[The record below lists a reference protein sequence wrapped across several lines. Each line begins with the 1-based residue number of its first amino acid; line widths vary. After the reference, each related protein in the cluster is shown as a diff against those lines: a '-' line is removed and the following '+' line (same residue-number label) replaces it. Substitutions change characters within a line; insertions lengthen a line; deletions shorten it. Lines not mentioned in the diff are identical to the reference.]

1 MKQMEH
7 SYKGEEKFLVND
19 LKTIVS
25 KARSKAFAAVNY
37 SLVERNW
44 RIGKRIVEEEQNGEA
59 RAEYGKHIIEV
70 ASAALTEEFGKG
82 FSETNLINFK
92 KFFLLFKELEI
103 HQTVSEEFRKQVLHL
118 LPWSHYERLIRVE
131 DKKARE
137 WYAKEAYEQGWS
149 FRTLNRNINTLYYE
163 RLLMSKKKQPV
174 VNEMQDKTKAY
185 QQDKLEYIKSPVVL
199 EFLGLPEDTSLAE
212 SKLETAIINNLE
224 KFLMEMGKGYALVA
238 RQQHIRTEENDYY
251 IDLVFYNYLIKSFI
265 LVDLKVNRITYQDV
279 GQMDMYLQMYD
290 KMKKGPDDNPTIGI
304 ILCTETDS
312 DVARYSTLAKND
324 QMFAAKYKLYLP
336 DKEDLRREIER
347 QKELYLM
354 AHPEETGISVTNGYA
369 QPDSCFMFAYDLEQ
383 DKLLWRSAD
392 QSYNSMNFVVK
403 GDVILCGYGFTAEDD
418 YLYQINRNT
427 GEILDRLELKK
438 MPDLLVEQD
447 GKLYVH
453 TYSYDYVIDF

>member
-1 MKQMEH
+1 MKQPGKKYNDEDNM
-7 SYKGEEKFLVND
+7 LIND
-19 LKTIVS
+19 LRSIVS

-44 RIGKRIVEEEQNGEA
+44 RIGQRIVEQEQNGA
-59 RAEYGKHIIEV
+59 SRAEYGKHVIEI

-82 FSETNLINFK
+82 FSYTNIANYKRFYLTFNNLQI
-92 KFFLLFKELEI
+92 L
-103 HQTVSEEFRKQVLHL
+103 QTVSEEFNNPIQQTLPAKSSTPHKEDKAESTQSELRL

-137 WYAKEAYEQGWS
+137 WYAKEAFEQGWS

-336 DKEDLRREIER
+336 DKEDLKREIER

-354 AHPEETGISVTNGYA
+354 AHPEEN
-369 QPDSCFMFAYDLEQ
+369 
-383 DKLLWRSAD
+383 DK
-392 QSYNSMNFVVK
+392 
-403 GDVILCGYGFTAEDD
+403 E
-418 YLYQINRNT
+418 
-427 GEILDRLELKK
+427 
-438 MPDLLVEQD
+438 
-447 GKLYVH
+447 
-453 TYSYDYVIDF
+453 

>member
-1 MKQMEH
+1 MKQPGKKYNDEDNM
-7 SYKGEEKFLVND
+7 LVND
-19 LKTIVS
+19 LRSIVS

-44 RIGKRIVEEEQNGEA
+44 RIGQRIVEQEQNGA
-59 RAEYGKHIIEV
+59 SRAEYGKHVIEV

-82 FSETNLINFK
+82 FSYTNIANYKRFYLTFSDLQI
-92 KFFLLFKELEI
+92 L
-103 HQTVSEEFRKQVLHL
+103 QTLSEEFKKQKHQTLSDESSLLPQKGQTPPAQFELRL

-137 WYAKEAYEQGWS
+137 WYAKEAFEQGWS
-149 FRTLNRNINTLYYE
+149 FRTFNRNINTLYYE

-174 VNEMQDKTKAY
+174 VNEMQDNTKAY

-354 AHPEETGISVTNGYA
+354 AHPEEN
-369 QPDSCFMFAYDLEQ
+369 
-383 DKLLWRSAD
+383 DK
-392 QSYNSMNFVVK
+392 
-403 GDVILCGYGFTAEDD
+403 E
-418 YLYQINRNT
+418 
-427 GEILDRLELKK
+427 
-438 MPDLLVEQD
+438 
-447 GKLYVH
+447 
-453 TYSYDYVIDF
+453 

>member
-1 MKQMEH
+1 MKQPRKKYNDEDNM
-7 SYKGEEKFLVND
+7 LVND
-19 LKTIVS
+19 LRSIVS

-44 RIGKRIVEEEQNGEA
+44 RIGQRIVEQEQNGA
-59 RAEYGKHIIEV
+59 SRAEYGKHVIEI

-82 FSETNLINFK
+82 FSETNIMNFK
-92 KFFLLFKELEI
+92 KFYLKFKELTI
-103 HQTVSEEFRKQVLHL
+103 PQTLSEEFKKQKHQTLSDESSLLPQKGQTQSAQFELRL

-137 WYAKEAYEQGWS
+137 WYAKEAFEQGWS

-304 ILCTETDS
+304 ILCSETDS

-336 DKEDLRREIER
+336 DKEDLKREIER

-354 AHPEETGISVTNGYA
+354 AHPEEN
-369 QPDSCFMFAYDLEQ
+369 
-383 DKLLWRSAD
+383 DK
-392 QSYNSMNFVVK
+392 
-403 GDVILCGYGFTAEDD
+403 E
-418 YLYQINRNT
+418 
-427 GEILDRLELKK
+427 
-438 MPDLLVEQD
+438 
-447 GKLYVH
+447 
-453 TYSYDYVIDF
+453 

>member
-1 MKQMEH
+1 MKQLNKKYNNEDNM
-7 SYKGEEKFLVND
+7 LVND
-19 LKTIVS
+19 LRSIVS

-44 RIGKRIVEEEQNGEA
+44 RIGQRIVEQEQNGA
-59 RAEYGKHIIEV
+59 SRAEYGKHVIEV
-70 ASAALTEEFGKG
+70 ASAALTKEFGKG
-82 FSETNLINFK
+82 FSETNIMNFK
-92 KFFLLFKELEI
+92 KFYLKFKELTIPQTLSEEFKKQKQQTQFDESSLLPQKG
-103 HQTVSEEFRKQVLHL
+103 QTVSAQSELRL

-137 WYAKEAYEQGWS
+137 WYAKEAFEEGWS

-163 RLLMSKKKQPV
+163 RLLMSTKKQPV
-174 VNEMQDKTKAY
+174 VDEMQDKTKDY

-199 EFLGLPEDTSLAE
+199 EFLGLPEDSSLAE

-354 AHPEETGISVTNGYA
+354 AHPEEN
-369 QPDSCFMFAYDLEQ
+369 E
-383 DKLLWRSAD
+383 K
-392 QSYNSMNFVVK
+392 
-403 GDVILCGYGFTAEDD
+403 E
-418 YLYQINRNT
+418 
-427 GEILDRLELKK
+427 
-438 MPDLLVEQD
+438 
-447 GKLYVH
+447 
-453 TYSYDYVIDF
+453 

>member
-1 MKQMEH
+1 MKEP
-7 SYKGEEKFLVND
+7 EKKYNDEDNMLVND
-19 LKTIVS
+19 LRTIVS
-25 KARSKAFAAVNY
+25 KARSKAFTAVNY

-44 RIGKRIVEEEQNGEA
+44 RIGQRIVEQEQNGA
-59 RAEYGKHIIEV
+59 SRAEYGKHVIEV
-70 ASAALTEEFGKG
+70 ASAALTKEFGKG
-82 FSETNLINFK
+82 FSETNIMNFK
-92 KFFLLFKELEI
+92 KFYLKFKGLAI
-103 HQTVSEEFRKQVLHL
+103 PQTLSEEFKKQKHQTLSDESSLLPQKGQTPPAQSELRL

-137 WYAKEAYEQGWS
+137 WYAKEAFEQGWS
-149 FRTLNRNINTLYYE
+149 YRTLNRNINTLYYE
-163 RLLMSKKKQPV
+163 RLLMSTKKEPV
-174 VNEMQDKTKAY
+174 VDEMQDKTKAY

-290 KMKKGPDDNPTIGI
+290 KMKKGPDDNPSIGI

-354 AHPEETGISVTNGYA
+354 AHPEEN
-369 QPDSCFMFAYDLEQ
+369 
-383 DKLLWRSAD
+383 DK
-392 QSYNSMNFVVK
+392 
-403 GDVILCGYGFTAEDD
+403 E
-418 YLYQINRNT
+418 
-427 GEILDRLELKK
+427 
-438 MPDLLVEQD
+438 
-447 GKLYVH
+447 
-453 TYSYDYVIDF
+453 

>member
-1 MKQMEH
+1 MKQPGKKYNDEDNM
-7 SYKGEEKFLVND
+7 LVND
-19 LKTIVS
+19 LRSIVS

-44 RIGKRIVEEEQNGEA
+44 RIGQRIVEQEQNGA
-59 RAEYGKHIIEV
+59 SRAEYGKHVIEV
-70 ASAALTEEFGKG
+70 ASAALTKEFGKG
-82 FSETNLINFK
+82 FSETNIMNFK
-92 KFFLLFKELEI
+92 KFYLKFKELTI
-103 HQTVSEEFRKQVLHL
+103 PQTVSEEFKKQKHQTLSDEFSLLPQKGQTQSAQFELRL

-137 WYAKEAYEQGWS
+137 WYAKEAFEQGWS

-354 AHPEETGISVTNGYA
+354 AHPEEN
-369 QPDSCFMFAYDLEQ
+369 
-383 DKLLWRSAD
+383 DK
-392 QSYNSMNFVVK
+392 
-403 GDVILCGYGFTAEDD
+403 E
-418 YLYQINRNT
+418 
-427 GEILDRLELKK
+427 
-438 MPDLLVEQD
+438 
-447 GKLYVH
+447 
-453 TYSYDYVIDF
+453 

>member
-1 MKQMEH
+1 MKQPRKKYNDEDNM
-7 SYKGEEKFLVND
+7 LVND
-19 LKTIVS
+19 LRSIVS

-44 RIGKRIVEEEQNGEA
+44 RIGQRIVEQEQNGA
-59 RAEYGKHIIEV
+59 SRAEYGKHVIEI

-82 FSETNLINFK
+82 FSETNIMNFK
-92 KFFLLFKELEI
+92 KFYLKFKELTI
-103 HQTVSEEFRKQVLHL
+103 PQTVSEEFKKQKHQTLSDESSLLPQKGQTQSAQFELRL

-137 WYAKEAYEQGWS
+137 WYAKEAFEQGWS

-174 VNEMQDKTKAY
+174 VSEMQDKTKAY

-265 LVDLKVNRITYQDV
+265 LVDLQVNRITYQDV

-304 ILCTETDS
+304 ILCSETDS

-336 DKEDLRREIER
+336 DKEDLKREIER

-354 AHPEETGISVTNGYA
+354 AHPEEN
-369 QPDSCFMFAYDLEQ
+369 
-383 DKLLWRSAD
+383 DK
-392 QSYNSMNFVVK
+392 
-403 GDVILCGYGFTAEDD
+403 E
-418 YLYQINRNT
+418 
-427 GEILDRLELKK
+427 
-438 MPDLLVEQD
+438 
-447 GKLYVH
+447 
-453 TYSYDYVIDF
+453 

>member
-1 MKQMEH
+1 MKEPGKKYNDEDNM
-7 SYKGEEKFLVND
+7 LVND
-19 LKTIVS
+19 LRSIVS

-44 RIGKRIVEEEQNGEA
+44 RIGQRIVEQEQNGA
-59 RAEYGKHIIEV
+59 SRAEYGKHVIEV

-82 FSETNLINFK
+82 FSYTNIANYKRFYLTFSDLQI
-92 KFFLLFKELEI
+92 L
-103 HQTVSEEFRKQVLHL
+103 QTLSEEFKKQKHQTLSDESSLLPQKGQTPPAQFELRL

-137 WYAKEAYEQGWS
+137 WYAKEAFNEGWS
-149 FRTLNRNINTLYYE
+149 YRTLNRNINTLYYE

-174 VNEMQDKTKAY
+174 VDEMQDKTKTY

-224 KFLMEMGKGYALVA
+224 IFLMEMGKGYALVA

-354 AHPEETGISVTNGYA
+354 AHPEEN
-369 QPDSCFMFAYDLEQ
+369 
-383 DKLLWRSAD
+383 DK
-392 QSYNSMNFVVK
+392 
-403 GDVILCGYGFTAEDD
+403 E
-418 YLYQINRNT
+418 
-427 GEILDRLELKK
+427 
-438 MPDLLVEQD
+438 
-447 GKLYVH
+447 
-453 TYSYDYVIDF
+453 

>member
-1 MKQMEH
+1 MKELGKKYNDEDNM
-7 SYKGEEKFLVND
+7 LVND
-19 LKTIVS
+19 LRSIVS

-44 RIGKRIVEEEQNGEA
+44 RIGKRIVEQEQNGA
-59 RAEYGKHIIEV
+59 SRAEYGKHVIEI

-82 FSETNLINFK
+82 FSYTNIANYKRFYLTFNNLQI
-92 KFFLLFKELEI
+92 L
-103 HQTVSEEFRKQVLHL
+103 QTVSEEFNNPIQQTLPAKSSAPHKEDKAESTQSELRL

-137 WYAKEAYEQGWS
+137 WYAKEAFEQGWS

-163 RLLMSKKKQPV
+163 RLLMSKKKRPV
-174 VNEMQDKTKAY
+174 VDEMQDKTKAY
-185 QQDKLEYIKSPVVL
+185 QQDKLEYSKSPVVL

-354 AHPEETGISVTNGYA
+354 AHPEEN
-369 QPDSCFMFAYDLEQ
+369 
-383 DKLLWRSAD
+383 DK
-392 QSYNSMNFVVK
+392 
-403 GDVILCGYGFTAEDD
+403 E
-418 YLYQINRNT
+418 
-427 GEILDRLELKK
+427 
-438 MPDLLVEQD
+438 
-447 GKLYVH
+447 
-453 TYSYDYVIDF
+453 

>member
-1 MKQMEH
+1 MKEPSKKYNDEDNM
-7 SYKGEEKFLVND
+7 LVND
-19 LKTIVS
+19 LRSIVS

-44 RIGKRIVEEEQNGEA
+44 RIGQRIVEEEQNGA
-59 RAEYGKHIIEV
+59 SRAEYGKHVIEV
-70 ASAALTEEFGKG
+70 ASAALTKEFGKG
-82 FSETNLINFK
+82 FSETNIMNFK
-92 KFFLLFKELEI
+92 KFYLKFKELTI
-103 HQTVSEEFRKQVLHL
+103 PQTLSEEFKKQKHQTLSDESSLLPQKWQTQPAQFELRL

-137 WYAKEAYEQGWS
+137 WYAKEAFEQGWS
-149 FRTLNRNINTLYYE
+149 YRTLNRNINTLYYE
-163 RLLMSKKKQPV
+163 RLLMSTKKQPV
-174 VNEMQDKTKAY
+174 VDEMQDKTKAY

-347 QKELYLM
+347 QKELYLT
-354 AHPEETGISVTNGYA
+354 AHPEEN
-369 QPDSCFMFAYDLEQ
+369 
-383 DKLLWRSAD
+383 DK
-392 QSYNSMNFVVK
+392 
-403 GDVILCGYGFTAEDD
+403 E
-418 YLYQINRNT
+418 
-427 GEILDRLELKK
+427 
-438 MPDLLVEQD
+438 
-447 GKLYVH
+447 
-453 TYSYDYVIDF
+453 

>member
-1 MKQMEH
+1 MKQPGKKYNDEDNM
-7 SYKGEEKFLVND
+7 LVND
-19 LKTIVS
+19 LRSIVS

-37 SLVERNW
+37 SLVKRNW
-44 RIGKRIVEEEQNGEA
+44 RIGQRIVEQEQNGA
-59 RAEYGKHIIEV
+59 SRAEYGKHVIEV

-82 FSETNLINFK
+82 FSETNIMNFK
-92 KFFLLFKELEI
+92 KFYLKFKELTI
-103 HQTVSEEFRKQVLHL
+103 PQTLSEEFKKQKQQTLSDELSSHFQKGQTPPAQFELRL

-137 WYAKEAYEQGWS
+137 WYAKEAFEQGWS

-354 AHPEETGISVTNGYA
+354 AHPEEN
-369 QPDSCFMFAYDLEQ
+369 
-383 DKLLWRSAD
+383 DK
-392 QSYNSMNFVVK
+392 
-403 GDVILCGYGFTAEDD
+403 E
-418 YLYQINRNT
+418 
-427 GEILDRLELKK
+427 
-438 MPDLLVEQD
+438 
-447 GKLYVH
+447 
-453 TYSYDYVIDF
+453 

>member
-1 MKQMEH
+1 MKQPGKKYNDEYNM
-7 SYKGEEKFLVND
+7 LVND
-19 LKTIVS
+19 LRSIVS

-44 RIGKRIVEEEQNGEA
+44 RIGQRIVEQEQNGA
-59 RAEYGKHIIEV
+59 SRAEYGKHVIEV
-70 ASAALTEEFGKG
+70 ASAALTKEFGKG
-82 FSETNLINFK
+82 FSETNITNFK
-92 KFFLLFKELEI
+92 KFYLKFKELAI
-103 HQTVSEEFRKQVLHL
+103 PQTLSEEFKKQKQQTQSDESSLLPQKGQTASAQFELRL

-137 WYAKEAYEQGWS
+137 WYAKEAFEQGWS

-163 RLLMSKKKQPV
+163 RLLMSKKKRPV
-174 VNEMQDKTKAY
+174 VDEMQDKTKAY

-312 DVARYSTLAKND
+312 DVARYSTLAQND

-354 AHPEETGISVTNGYA
+354 AHPEEN
-369 QPDSCFMFAYDLEQ
+369 
-383 DKLLWRSAD
+383 DK
-392 QSYNSMNFVVK
+392 
-403 GDVILCGYGFTAEDD
+403 E
-418 YLYQINRNT
+418 
-427 GEILDRLELKK
+427 
-438 MPDLLVEQD
+438 
-447 GKLYVH
+447 
-453 TYSYDYVIDF
+453 

>member
-1 MKQMEH
+1 MKQPGKKYNDEDNM
-7 SYKGEEKFLVND
+7 LVND
-19 LKTIVS
+19 LRSIVS

-44 RIGKRIVEEEQNGEA
+44 SIGQRIVEQEQNGA
-59 RAEYGKHIIEV
+59 SRAEYGKHVIEV

-82 FSETNLINFK
+82 FSKTNIRSYRKFYLLFSDMGIQQAVPAELETQKQQAVPAIFTALVKEENQTHFTNLNI
-92 KFFLLFKELEI
+92 
-103 HQTVSEEFRKQVLHL
+103 
-118 LPWSHYERLIRVE
+118 LPWTHYERLIRVE
-131 DKKARE
+131 DKQARE
-137 WYAKEAYEQGWS
+137 WYAKEAFNEGWS
-149 FRTLNRNINTLYYE
+149 YRTLNRNINTLYYE
-163 RLLMSKKKQPV
+163 RLLMSKKKEPV
-174 VNEMQDKTKAY
+174 VDEMQDKTKAY

-251 IDLVFYNYLIKSFI
+251 IDLVFYNYLIKPFI
-265 LVDLKVNRITYQDV
+265 LVDLKINRITYQDV

-354 AHPEETGISVTNGYA
+354 AHPEEN
-369 QPDSCFMFAYDLEQ
+369 
-383 DKLLWRSAD
+383 DK
-392 QSYNSMNFVVK
+392 
-403 GDVILCGYGFTAEDD
+403 E
-418 YLYQINRNT
+418 
-427 GEILDRLELKK
+427 
-438 MPDLLVEQD
+438 
-447 GKLYVH
+447 
-453 TYSYDYVIDF
+453 

>member
-1 MKQMEH
+1 MKQLNKKYNDEDNM
-7 SYKGEEKFLVND
+7 LVND
-19 LKTIVS
+19 LRSIAS

-44 RIGKRIVEEEQNGEA
+44 RIGQRIVEQEQNGA
-59 RAEYGKHIIEV
+59 SRAEYGKHVIEI

-82 FSETNLINFK
+82 FSETNIMNFK
-92 KFFLLFKELEI
+92 KFYLKFKELAI
-103 HQTVSEEFRKQVLHL
+103 PQTVSEEFKKQKHQTLSDESSLLTQKDQTQSTQSELRL

-137 WYAKEAYEQGWS
+137 WYAKEAFEQDWS

-174 VNEMQDKTKAY
+174 VDEMQDKTKAY

-312 DVARYSTLAKND
+312 DVARYSTLARND
-324 QMFAAKYKLYLP
+324 QMFTAKYKLYLP

-354 AHPEETGISVTNGYA
+354 AHPEEN
-369 QPDSCFMFAYDLEQ
+369 
-383 DKLLWRSAD
+383 DK
-392 QSYNSMNFVVK
+392 
-403 GDVILCGYGFTAEDD
+403 E
-418 YLYQINRNT
+418 
-427 GEILDRLELKK
+427 
-438 MPDLLVEQD
+438 
-447 GKLYVH
+447 
-453 TYSYDYVIDF
+453 

>member
-1 MKQMEH
+1 MKEPGKKYNDEDNM
-7 SYKGEEKFLVND
+7 LVND
-19 LKTIVS
+19 LRSIVS

-44 RIGKRIVEEEQNGEA
+44 RIGQRIVEEEQNGA
-59 RAEYGKHIIEV
+59 SRAEYGKHVIEV
-70 ASAALTEEFGKG
+70 ASAALTKEFGKG
-82 FSETNLINFK
+82 FSYTNIANYKRFYLTFSDLQI
-92 KFFLLFKELEI
+92 L
-103 HQTVSEEFRKQVLHL
+103 QTVSEEFKKQKHQTLSDESSLLPQKGQTQPAQFELRL

-137 WYAKEAYEQGWS
+137 WYAKEAFEQGWS
-149 FRTLNRNINTLYYE
+149 YRTLNRNINTLYYE
-163 RLLMSKKKQPV
+163 RLLMSTKKQPV
-174 VNEMQDKTKAY
+174 VDEMQDKTKAY

-354 AHPEETGISVTNGYA
+354 AHPEEN
-369 QPDSCFMFAYDLEQ
+369 
-383 DKLLWRSAD
+383 DK
-392 QSYNSMNFVVK
+392 
-403 GDVILCGYGFTAEDD
+403 E
-418 YLYQINRNT
+418 
-427 GEILDRLELKK
+427 
-438 MPDLLVEQD
+438 
-447 GKLYVH
+447 
-453 TYSYDYVIDF
+453 

>member
-1 MKQMEH
+1 MKQPRKKYNDEDNM
-7 SYKGEEKFLVND
+7 LVND
-19 LKTIVS
+19 LRSIVS

-44 RIGKRIVEEEQNGEA
+44 RIGQRIVEQEQNGA
-59 RAEYGKHIIEV
+59 SRAEYGKHVIEV

-82 FSETNLINFK
+82 FSYTNIANYKRFYLTFNNLQI
-92 KFFLLFKELEI
+92 L
-103 HQTVSEEFRKQVLHL
+103 QTVSEEFNNPIQQTLPAKSSAPHKEDKAESTQSELRL

-137 WYAKEAYEQGWS
+137 WYAKEAFEQGWS

-163 RLLMSKKKQPV
+163 RLLMSKKKRPV
-174 VNEMQDKTKAY
+174 VDEMQDKTKAY

-354 AHPEETGISVTNGYA
+354 THPEEN
-369 QPDSCFMFAYDLEQ
+369 E
-383 DKLLWRSAD
+383 K
-392 QSYNSMNFVVK
+392 
-403 GDVILCGYGFTAEDD
+403 E
-418 YLYQINRNT
+418 
-427 GEILDRLELKK
+427 
-438 MPDLLVEQD
+438 
-447 GKLYVH
+447 
-453 TYSYDYVIDF
+453 

>member
-1 MKQMEH
+1 MKEP
-7 SYKGEEKFLVND
+7 EKKYNDEDNMLVND
-19 LKTIVS
+19 LRSIVS

-44 RIGKRIVEEEQNGEA
+44 RIGQRIVEEEQNGTS
-59 RAEYGKHIIEV
+59 RAEYGKHVIEV
-70 ASAALTEEFGKG
+70 ASAALTKEFGKG
-82 FSETNLINFK
+82 FSYTNIANYKRFYLTFSDLQI
-92 KFFLLFKELEI
+92 L
-103 HQTVSEEFRKQVLHL
+103 QTVSEEFKKQKHQTLSDESSL
-118 LPWSHYERLIRVE
+118 LPQKGQTPPAQFELRFLPWSHYERLIRVE

-137 WYAKEAYEQGWS
+137 WYAKEAFEQGWS

-174 VNEMQDKTKAY
+174 VDEMQDKTKAY

-354 AHPEETGISVTNGYA
+354 AHPEEN
-369 QPDSCFMFAYDLEQ
+369 
-383 DKLLWRSAD
+383 DK
-392 QSYNSMNFVVK
+392 
-403 GDVILCGYGFTAEDD
+403 E
-418 YLYQINRNT
+418 
-427 GEILDRLELKK
+427 
-438 MPDLLVEQD
+438 
-447 GKLYVH
+447 
-453 TYSYDYVIDF
+453 

>member
-1 MKQMEH
+1 MKEP
-7 SYKGEEKFLVND
+7 EKKYNDEDNMLVND
-19 LKTIVS
+19 LRSIVS

-44 RIGKRIVEEEQNGEA
+44 RIGQRIVEQEQNGA
-59 RAEYGKHIIEV
+59 SRAEYGKHVIEI

-82 FSETNLINFK
+82 FSETNIMNFK
-92 KFFLLFKELEI
+92 KFYLKFKELTI
-103 HQTVSEEFRKQVLHL
+103 PQTVSEEFKKQKHQTLSDEFSLLPQKGQTQSAQFELRL

-137 WYAKEAYEQGWS
+137 WYAKEAFEQGWS

-354 AHPEETGISVTNGYA
+354 AHPEEN
-369 QPDSCFMFAYDLEQ
+369 
-383 DKLLWRSAD
+383 DK
-392 QSYNSMNFVVK
+392 
-403 GDVILCGYGFTAEDD
+403 E
-418 YLYQINRNT
+418 
-427 GEILDRLELKK
+427 
-438 MPDLLVEQD
+438 
-447 GKLYVH
+447 
-453 TYSYDYVIDF
+453 

>member
-1 MKQMEH
+1 MKQPRKKYNDEDNM
-7 SYKGEEKFLVND
+7 LVND
-19 LKTIVS
+19 LRSIVS

-44 RIGKRIVEEEQNGEA
+44 RIGQRIVEQEQNGA
-59 RAEYGKHIIEV
+59 SRAEYGKHVIEV

-82 FSETNLINFK
+82 FSETNIMNFK
-92 KFFLLFKELEI
+92 KFYLKFKELTI
-103 HQTVSEEFRKQVLHL
+103 PQTLSEEFKKQKHQTLSDESSLLPQKGQTQSAQFELRL

-137 WYAKEAYEQGWS
+137 WYAKEAFEQGWS

-199 EFLGLPEDTSLAE
+199 EFLGLPEDTFLAE

-336 DKEDLRREIER
+336 DKEDLKREIER

-354 AHPEETGISVTNGYA
+354 AHPEEN
-369 QPDSCFMFAYDLEQ
+369 
-383 DKLLWRSAD
+383 DK
-392 QSYNSMNFVVK
+392 
-403 GDVILCGYGFTAEDD
+403 E
-418 YLYQINRNT
+418 
-427 GEILDRLELKK
+427 
-438 MPDLLVEQD
+438 
-447 GKLYVH
+447 
-453 TYSYDYVIDF
+453 

>member
-1 MKQMEH
+1 MKQLGKKYNDEDNM
-7 SYKGEEKFLVND
+7 LVND
-19 LKTIVS
+19 LRSIVS

-44 RIGKRIVEEEQNGEA
+44 RIGQRIVEQEQNGA
-59 RAEYGKHIIEV
+59 SRAEYGKHVIEI
-70 ASAALTEEFGKG
+70 ASAALTKEFGKG
-82 FSETNLINFK
+82 FSETNIMNFK
-92 KFFLLFKELEI
+92 KFYLKFKELTI
-103 HQTVSEEFRKQVLHL
+103 PQTLSEEFKKQKQQTLSAESSLFPQKGQTAPAQSELRL

-137 WYAKEAYEQGWS
+137 WYAKEAFEQGWS
-149 FRTLNRNINTLYYE
+149 YRTLNRNINTLYYE
-163 RLLMSKKKQPV
+163 RLLMSTKKQPV
-174 VNEMQDKTKAY
+174 VKEMQDKTKAY

-354 AHPEETGISVTNGYA
+354 AHPEEN
-369 QPDSCFMFAYDLEQ
+369 E
-383 DKLLWRSAD
+383 K
-392 QSYNSMNFVVK
+392 
-403 GDVILCGYGFTAEDD
+403 E
-418 YLYQINRNT
+418 
-427 GEILDRLELKK
+427 
-438 MPDLLVEQD
+438 
-447 GKLYVH
+447 
-453 TYSYDYVIDF
+453 

>member
-1 MKQMEH
+1 MKEPGKKYNDEDNM
-7 SYKGEEKFLVND
+7 LVND
-19 LKTIVS
+19 LRSIVS

-44 RIGKRIVEEEQNGEA
+44 RIGKRIVEQEQNGA
-59 RAEYGKHIIEV
+59 SRAEYGKHVIEI

-82 FSETNLINFK
+82 FSYTNIANYKRFYLTFNNLQI
-92 KFFLLFKELEI
+92 L
-103 HQTVSEEFRKQVLHL
+103 QTVSEEFKKQRHQTLSDESSLLPQKDQTQSIQSELRL

-137 WYAKEAYEQGWS
+137 WYAKEAFEQGWS

-354 AHPEETGISVTNGYA
+354 AHPEEN
-369 QPDSCFMFAYDLEQ
+369 
-383 DKLLWRSAD
+383 DK
-392 QSYNSMNFVVK
+392 
-403 GDVILCGYGFTAEDD
+403 E
-418 YLYQINRNT
+418 
-427 GEILDRLELKK
+427 
-438 MPDLLVEQD
+438 
-447 GKLYVH
+447 
-453 TYSYDYVIDF
+453 

>member
-1 MKQMEH
+1 MKEPGKKYNDEDNM
-7 SYKGEEKFLVND
+7 LVND
-19 LKTIVS
+19 LRSIVS

-44 RIGKRIVEEEQNGEA
+44 RIGQRIVEEEQNGA
-59 RAEYGKHIIEV
+59 SRAEYGKHVIEV
-70 ASAALTEEFGKG
+70 ASAALTKEFGKG
-82 FSETNLINFK
+82 FSETNIMNFK
-92 KFFLLFKELEI
+92 KFYLKFKELTI
-103 HQTVSEEFRKQVLHL
+103 PQTLSEEFKKQKHQTLSDESSL
-118 LPWSHYERLIRVE
+118 LPQKGQTQPAQFELRLLSWSHYERLIRVE

-137 WYAKEAYEQGWS
+137 WYAKEAFEQGWS
-149 FRTLNRNINTLYYE
+149 YRTLNRNINTLYYE
-163 RLLMSKKKQPV
+163 RLLMSTKKQPV
-174 VNEMQDKTKAY
+174 VDEMQDKTKAY

-354 AHPEETGISVTNGYA
+354 AHPEENNK
-369 QPDSCFMFAYDLEQ
+369 E
-383 DKLLWRSAD
+383 
-392 QSYNSMNFVVK
+392 
-403 GDVILCGYGFTAEDD
+403 
-418 YLYQINRNT
+418 
-427 GEILDRLELKK
+427 
-438 MPDLLVEQD
+438 
-447 GKLYVH
+447 
-453 TYSYDYVIDF
+453 

>member
-1 MKQMEH
+1 MEGIRAKISSIMKQPRKKYNDEDNM
-7 SYKGEEKFLVND
+7 LVND
-19 LKTIVS
+19 LRSIVS

-44 RIGKRIVEEEQNGEA
+44 RIGQRIVEQEQNGA
-59 RAEYGKHIIEV
+59 SRAEYGKHVIEV

-82 FSETNLINFK
+82 FSETNIMNFK
-92 KFFLLFKELEI
+92 KFYLKFKELTI
-103 HQTVSEEFRKQVLHL
+103 PQTVSEEFKKQKQQTLSDELSSHFQKGQTPPAQFELRL

-137 WYAKEAYEQGWS
+137 WYAKEAFNEGWS
-149 FRTLNRNINTLYYE
+149 YRTLNRNINTLYYE

-174 VNEMQDKTKAY
+174 VDEMQDKTKAY

-354 AHPEETGISVTNGYA
+354 AHPEEN
-369 QPDSCFMFAYDLEQ
+369 
-383 DKLLWRSAD
+383 DK
-392 QSYNSMNFVVK
+392 
-403 GDVILCGYGFTAEDD
+403 E
-418 YLYQINRNT
+418 
-427 GEILDRLELKK
+427 
-438 MPDLLVEQD
+438 
-447 GKLYVH
+447 
-453 TYSYDYVIDF
+453 

>member
-1 MKQMEH
+1 MKEPGKKYNDEDNM
-7 SYKGEEKFLVND
+7 LVND
-19 LKTIVS
+19 LRSIVS

-44 RIGKRIVEEEQNGEA
+44 RIGQRIVEQEQNGA
-59 RAEYGKHIIEV
+59 SRAEYGKHVIEV

-82 FSETNLINFK
+82 FSYTNIANYKRFYLTFNNLQI
-92 KFFLLFKELEI
+92 L
-103 HQTVSEEFRKQVLHL
+103 QTVSEEFKRQKHQTLSDESSLLPQKGLTQSVQCELRL

-131 DKKARE
+131 DRKARE
-137 WYAKEAYEQGWS
+137 WYAKEAFEQGWS

-174 VNEMQDKTKAY
+174 VDEMQDKTKAY

-212 SKLETAIINNLE
+212 SKLETSIINNLE

-290 KMKKGPDDNPTIGI
+290 NMKKGPDDNPTIGI
-304 ILCTETDS
+304 ILCSETDS

-336 DKEDLRREIER
+336 NEEDLRREIER
-347 QKELYLM
+347 QKELFLM
-354 AHPEETGISVTNGYA
+354 AHPDEN
-369 QPDSCFMFAYDLEQ
+369 
-383 DKLLWRSAD
+383 DK
-392 QSYNSMNFVVK
+392 
-403 GDVILCGYGFTAEDD
+403 IL
-418 YLYQINRNT
+418 
-427 GEILDRLELKK
+427 
-438 MPDLLVEQD
+438 
-447 GKLYVH
+447 
-453 TYSYDYVIDF
+453 

>member
-1 MKQMEH
+1 MKEPGKKYNDEDNM
-7 SYKGEEKFLVND
+7 LVND
-19 LKTIVS
+19 LRSIVS

-44 RIGKRIVEEEQNGEA
+44 RIGQRIVEEEQNGA
-59 RAEYGKHIIEV
+59 SRAEYGKHVIEV
-70 ASAALTEEFGKG
+70 ASAALTKEFGKG
-82 FSETNLINFK
+82 FSETNIMNFK
-92 KFFLLFKELEI
+92 KFYLKFKELTI
-103 HQTVSEEFRKQVLHL
+103 PQTLSEEFKKQKHQTLSDESSLLPQKGQTQPAQFELRL

-137 WYAKEAYEQGWS
+137 WYAKEAFNEGWS
-149 FRTLNRNINTLYYE
+149 YRTLNRNINTLYYE
-163 RLLMSKKKQPV
+163 RLLMSTKKQPV
-174 VNEMQDKTKAY
+174 VDEMQDKTKAY

-212 SKLETAIINNLE
+212 SKLEIAIINNLE

-251 IDLVFYNYLIKSFI
+251 IDLVFYKYLIKSFI

-354 AHPEETGISVTNGYA
+354 AHPEEN
-369 QPDSCFMFAYDLEQ
+369 
-383 DKLLWRSAD
+383 DK
-392 QSYNSMNFVVK
+392 
-403 GDVILCGYGFTAEDD
+403 E
-418 YLYQINRNT
+418 
-427 GEILDRLELKK
+427 
-438 MPDLLVEQD
+438 
-447 GKLYVH
+447 
-453 TYSYDYVIDF
+453 

>member
-1 MKQMEH
+1 MKQLNKKYNDEDNM
-7 SYKGEEKFLVND
+7 LVND
-19 LKTIVS
+19 LRSIVS

-44 RIGKRIVEEEQNGEA
+44 RIGQRIVEQEQNGA
-59 RAEYGKHIIEV
+59 SRAEYGKHVIEI

-82 FSETNLINFK
+82 FSETNIMNFK
-92 KFFLLFKELEI
+92 KFYLKFKELTI
-103 HQTVSEEFRKQVLHL
+103 PQTVSEEFKKQKQQTLSDELSSHFQKGQTQSAQFELRL

-137 WYAKEAYEQGWS
+137 WYAKEAFEQGWS

-354 AHPEETGISVTNGYA
+354 AHPEEN
-369 QPDSCFMFAYDLEQ
+369 
-383 DKLLWRSAD
+383 DK
-392 QSYNSMNFVVK
+392 
-403 GDVILCGYGFTAEDD
+403 E
-418 YLYQINRNT
+418 
-427 GEILDRLELKK
+427 
-438 MPDLLVEQD
+438 
-447 GKLYVH
+447 
-453 TYSYDYVIDF
+453 

>member
-1 MKQMEH
+1 MKEPGKKYNDEDNM
-7 SYKGEEKFLVND
+7 LVND
-19 LKTIVS
+19 LRSIVS

-44 RIGKRIVEEEQNGEA
+44 RIGQRIVEEEQNGTS
-59 RAEYGKHIIEV
+59 RAEYGKHVIEV
-70 ASAALTEEFGKG
+70 ASAALTKEFGKG
-82 FSETNLINFK
+82 FSYTNIANYKRFYLTFSDLQI
-92 KFFLLFKELEI
+92 L
-103 HQTVSEEFRKQVLHL
+103 QTVSEEFKKQKHQTLSDESSL
-118 LPWSHYERLIRVE
+118 LPQKGQTPPAQFELRFLPWSHYERLIRVE

-137 WYAKEAYEQGWS
+137 WYAKEAFEQGWS

-163 RLLMSKKKQPV
+163 RLLMSTKKQPV
-174 VNEMQDKTKAY
+174 VDEMQDKTKAY

-312 DVARYSTLAKND
+312 DVARYSTLAEND

-354 AHPEETGISVTNGYA
+354 AHPEEN
-369 QPDSCFMFAYDLEQ
+369 
-383 DKLLWRSAD
+383 DK
-392 QSYNSMNFVVK
+392 
-403 GDVILCGYGFTAEDD
+403 E
-418 YLYQINRNT
+418 
-427 GEILDRLELKK
+427 
-438 MPDLLVEQD
+438 
-447 GKLYVH
+447 
-453 TYSYDYVIDF
+453 

>member
-1 MKQMEH
+1 MKQPRKKYNDEDNM
-7 SYKGEEKFLVND
+7 LVND
-19 LKTIVS
+19 LRSIVS

-44 RIGKRIVEEEQNGEA
+44 RIGQRIVEQEQNGA
-59 RAEYGKHIIEV
+59 SRAEYGKHVIEI

-82 FSETNLINFK
+82 FSETNIMNFK
-92 KFFLLFKELEI
+92 KFYLKFKELTI
-103 HQTVSEEFRKQVLHL
+103 PQTVSEEFKKQKQQTLSDESSLLLQKGQTQSAQFELRL

-137 WYAKEAYEQGWS
+137 WYAKEAFEQGWS

-174 VNEMQDKTKAY
+174 VDEMQDKTKAY

-336 DKEDLRREIER
+336 DKEDLKREIER

-354 AHPEETGISVTNGYA
+354 AHPEEN
-369 QPDSCFMFAYDLEQ
+369 
-383 DKLLWRSAD
+383 DK
-392 QSYNSMNFVVK
+392 
-403 GDVILCGYGFTAEDD
+403 E
-418 YLYQINRNT
+418 
-427 GEILDRLELKK
+427 
-438 MPDLLVEQD
+438 
-447 GKLYVH
+447 
-453 TYSYDYVIDF
+453 

>member
-1 MKQMEH
+1 MKQPRKKYNDEDNM
-7 SYKGEEKFLVND
+7 LVND
-19 LKTIVS
+19 LRSIVS

-44 RIGKRIVEEEQNGEA
+44 RIGQRIVEQEQNGA
-59 RAEYGKHIIEV
+59 SRAEYGKHVIEI

-82 FSETNLINFK
+82 FSETNIMNFK
-92 KFFLLFKELEI
+92 KFYLKFKELTI
-103 HQTVSEEFRKQVLHL
+103 PQTLSEEFKKQKHQTLSDEFSLLPQKGQTQSAQFELRL

-137 WYAKEAYEQGWS
+137 WYAKEAFEQGWS

-174 VNEMQDKTKAY
+174 VDEMQDKTKAY

-354 AHPEETGISVTNGYA
+354 AHPEEN
-369 QPDSCFMFAYDLEQ
+369 
-383 DKLLWRSAD
+383 DK
-392 QSYNSMNFVVK
+392 
-403 GDVILCGYGFTAEDD
+403 E
-418 YLYQINRNT
+418 
-427 GEILDRLELKK
+427 
-438 MPDLLVEQD
+438 
-447 GKLYVH
+447 
-453 TYSYDYVIDF
+453 

>member
-1 MKQMEH
+1 MKEPSKKYDDEDIM
-7 SYKGEEKFLVND
+7 LVND
-19 LKTIVS
+19 LRSIVS

-44 RIGKRIVEEEQNGEA
+44 RIGQRIVEQEQNGA
-59 RAEYGKHIIEV
+59 SRAEYGKHVIEI

-82 FSETNLINFK
+82 FSYTNIANYKRFYLTFNNLQI
-92 KFFLLFKELEI
+92 L
-103 HQTVSEEFRKQVLHL
+103 QTVSEEFNNPIQQTLPAKSSAPHKEDKAESAQSELRL

-131 DKKARE
+131 DKQARE
-137 WYAKEAYEQGWS
+137 WYAKEAFEQGWS

-163 RLLMSKKKQPV
+163 RLLMSTKKQPV
-174 VNEMQDKTKAY
+174 VDEMQDKTKAY

-290 KMKKGPDDNPTIGI
+290 KMRKGPDDNPTIGI

-347 QKELYLM
+347 QKELYSM
-354 AHPEETGISVTNGYA
+354 AHPEEN
-369 QPDSCFMFAYDLEQ
+369 
-383 DKLLWRSAD
+383 DK
-392 QSYNSMNFVVK
+392 
-403 GDVILCGYGFTAEDD
+403 E
-418 YLYQINRNT
+418 
-427 GEILDRLELKK
+427 
-438 MPDLLVEQD
+438 
-447 GKLYVH
+447 
-453 TYSYDYVIDF
+453 

>member
-1 MKQMEH
+1 MKEPGKKYNDEDNM
-7 SYKGEEKFLVND
+7 LVND
-19 LKTIVS
+19 LRSIVS

-44 RIGKRIVEEEQNGEA
+44 RIGQRIVEQEQNGA
-59 RAEYGKHIIEV
+59 SRAEYGKHVIEV

-82 FSETNLINFK
+82 FSYTNIANYKRFYLTFSDLQI
-92 KFFLLFKELEI
+92 L
-103 HQTVSEEFRKQVLHL
+103 QTVSEEFKKQKHQTLSDESSLLPQKGQTQPAQFELRL

-137 WYAKEAYEQGWS
+137 WYAKEAFNEGWS
-149 FRTLNRNINTLYYE
+149 YRTLNRNINTLYYE
-163 RLLMSKKKQPV
+163 RLLMSTKKQPV
-174 VNEMQDKTKAY
+174 VDEMQDKTKAY

-238 RQQHIRTEENDYY
+238 RQQHIRTEENNYY

-354 AHPEETGISVTNGYA
+354 AHPEEN
-369 QPDSCFMFAYDLEQ
+369 
-383 DKLLWRSAD
+383 DK
-392 QSYNSMNFVVK
+392 
-403 GDVILCGYGFTAEDD
+403 E
-418 YLYQINRNT
+418 
-427 GEILDRLELKK
+427 
-438 MPDLLVEQD
+438 
-447 GKLYVH
+447 
-453 TYSYDYVIDF
+453 

>member
-1 MKQMEH
+1 MKQPRKKYNDEDNM
-7 SYKGEEKFLVND
+7 LVND
-19 LKTIVS
+19 LRSIVS

-44 RIGKRIVEEEQNGEA
+44 RIGQRIVEEEQNGA
-59 RAEYGKHIIEV
+59 SRAEYGKHVIEV

-82 FSETNLINFK
+82 FSETNIRTFR
-92 KFFLLFKELEI
+92 KFFLIFNDLEI
-103 HQTVSEEFRKQVLHL
+103 QQTLSAESNLPKHQTQSDESSLLPQKGQTASTQSELRL

-137 WYAKEAYEQGWS
+137 WYAKEAFEQGWS

-163 RLLMSKKKQPV
+163 RLLMSTKKQPV

-199 EFLGLPEDTSLAE
+199 EFLGLPEDISLAE

-354 AHPEETGISVTNGYA
+354 THPEEN
-369 QPDSCFMFAYDLEQ
+369 
-383 DKLLWRSAD
+383 
-392 QSYNSMNFVVK
+392 
-403 GDVILCGYGFTAEDD
+403 
-418 YLYQINRNT
+418 
-427 GEILDRLELKK
+427 
-438 MPDLLVEQD
+438 
-447 GKLYVH
+447 
-453 TYSYDYVIDF
+453 

>member
-1 MKQMEH
+1 MKQPRKKYNDEDNM
-7 SYKGEEKFLVND
+7 LVND
-19 LKTIVS
+19 LRSIVS

-44 RIGKRIVEEEQNGEA
+44 RIGQRIVEQEQNGA
-59 RAEYGKHIIEV
+59 SRAEYGKHVIEI

-82 FSETNLINFK
+82 FSETNIMNFK
-92 KFFLLFKELEI
+92 KFYLKFKELTI
-103 HQTVSEEFRKQVLHL
+103 PQTLSEEFKKQKHQTLSDESSLLPQKGQTQSAQFELRL

-137 WYAKEAYEQGWS
+137 WYAKEAFEQGWS

-163 RLLMSKKKQPV
+163 RLLMSKKKRPV
-174 VNEMQDKTKAY
+174 VDEMQDKTKAY

-354 AHPEETGISVTNGYA
+354 AHPKGN
-369 QPDSCFMFAYDLEQ
+369 
-383 DKLLWRSAD
+383 DK
-392 QSYNSMNFVVK
+392 
-403 GDVILCGYGFTAEDD
+403 E
-418 YLYQINRNT
+418 
-427 GEILDRLELKK
+427 
-438 MPDLLVEQD
+438 
-447 GKLYVH
+447 
-453 TYSYDYVIDF
+453 

>member
-1 MKQMEH
+1 MKEPGKKYNDEDNM
-7 SYKGEEKFLVND
+7 LVND
-19 LKTIVS
+19 LRSIVS

-44 RIGKRIVEEEQNGEA
+44 RIGQRIVEQEQNGA
-59 RAEYGKHIIEV
+59 SRAEYGKHVIEI

-82 FSETNLINFK
+82 FSETNIMNFK
-92 KFFLLFKELEI
+92 KFYLKFKELTI
-103 HQTVSEEFRKQVLHL
+103 PQTLSEEFKKQKHQTLSDESSLLPQKGQTQPAQFELRL

-137 WYAKEAYEQGWS
+137 WYAKEAFNEGWS
-149 FRTLNRNINTLYYE
+149 YRTLNRNINTLYYE
-163 RLLMSKKKQPV
+163 RLLMSTKKQPV
-174 VNEMQDKTKAY
+174 VDEMQDKTKAY

-336 DKEDLRREIER
+336 DKEDLKREIER

-354 AHPEETGISVTNGYA
+354 AHPEEN
-369 QPDSCFMFAYDLEQ
+369 
-383 DKLLWRSAD
+383 DK
-392 QSYNSMNFVVK
+392 
-403 GDVILCGYGFTAEDD
+403 E
-418 YLYQINRNT
+418 
-427 GEILDRLELKK
+427 
-438 MPDLLVEQD
+438 
-447 GKLYVH
+447 
-453 TYSYDYVIDF
+453 

>member
-1 MKQMEH
+1 MKEP
-7 SYKGEEKFLVND
+7 EKKYNDEDNMLVND
-19 LKTIVS
+19 LRSIVS

-44 RIGKRIVEEEQNGEA
+44 RIGQRIVEEEQNGA
-59 RAEYGKHIIEV
+59 SRAEYGKHVIEV
-70 ASAALTEEFGKG
+70 ASAALTKEFGKG
-82 FSETNLINFK
+82 FSETNIMNFK
-92 KFFLLFKELEI
+92 KFYLKFKELTI
-103 HQTVSEEFRKQVLHL
+103 PQTVSEEFKKQKQQTLSDELSSHFQKGQTQPAQFELRL

-137 WYAKEAYEQGWS
+137 WYAKEAFNEGWS
-149 FRTLNRNINTLYYE
+149 YRTLNRNINTLYYE
-163 RLLMSKKKQPV
+163 RLLMSTKKQPV
-174 VNEMQDKTKAY
+174 VDEMQDKTKAY

-354 AHPEETGISVTNGYA
+354 AHPEEK
-369 QPDSCFMFAYDLEQ
+369 
-383 DKLLWRSAD
+383 DK
-392 QSYNSMNFVVK
+392 
-403 GDVILCGYGFTAEDD
+403 E
-418 YLYQINRNT
+418 
-427 GEILDRLELKK
+427 
-438 MPDLLVEQD
+438 
-447 GKLYVH
+447 
-453 TYSYDYVIDF
+453 

>member
-1 MKQMEH
+1 MKELGKKYNDEDNM
-7 SYKGEEKFLVND
+7 LVND
-19 LKTIVS
+19 LRSIVS

-44 RIGKRIVEEEQNGEA
+44 RIGQRIVEEEQNGA
-59 RAEYGKHIIEV
+59 SRAEYGKHVIEV

-82 FSETNLINFK
+82 FSYTNIANYKRFYLTFNDLQI
-92 KFFLLFKELEI
+92 L
-103 HQTVSEEFRKQVLHL
+103 QTVSEEFKKQKHQTLSDESSLLPQKGQTPPAQSELRL

-131 DKKARE
+131 DKQARE
-137 WYAKEAYEQGWS
+137 WYAKEAFEQGWS

-199 EFLGLPEDTSLAE
+199 EFLGLPEDTFLAE

-336 DKEDLRREIER
+336 DKEDLKREIER

-354 AHPEETGISVTNGYA
+354 AHPEEN
-369 QPDSCFMFAYDLEQ
+369 
-383 DKLLWRSAD
+383 DK
-392 QSYNSMNFVVK
+392 
-403 GDVILCGYGFTAEDD
+403 E
-418 YLYQINRNT
+418 
-427 GEILDRLELKK
+427 
-438 MPDLLVEQD
+438 
-447 GKLYVH
+447 
-453 TYSYDYVIDF
+453 